1 MYDVKRMNT
10 AAGTARIGLPVR
22 TPAFWVLLLALGEP
36 ALPVVV
42 EYDDISVELMT
53 GEVGDRVTVDAPCC
67 TSKYMP

>member
-10 AAGTARIGLPVR
+10 AAGTARIELLVR
-22 TPAFWVLLLALGEP
+22 TPAFWVLLLALGEA